1 MDPARVWDGFVL
13 HIAPGS
19 SLGQVT
25 KEDLALHLYCAGVI
39 TEAAMR
45 AALPAAWAPL
55 LDIVVAEQMQ
65 QGLQ

>member
-1 MDPARVWDGFVL
+1 MDPARAWDGFVV

-19 SLGQVT
+19 SLAQVT
-25 KEDLALHLYCAGVI
+25 KADLALQLYCAGVI

-55 LDIVVAEQMQ
+55 LDVVVAEQAH
-65 QGLQ
+65 QGLA